1 MLLTR
6 YNPFE
11 GVPTEFKLFED
22 TVNRLLTNNT
32 ARPWAPAVDVLEN
45 ENDVILKADVPEV
58 DMRDIDIQ
66 IENGTLTLKGQRKF
80 EDEKKGTG
88 YHRIERSYGSFA
100 RSFALPETVDA
111 EKVKA
116 EYKNGV
122 LTITLGKKEIAKPR
136 TVKVQVS

>member
-11 GVPTEFKLFED
+11 TLPTEFKLFED

-32 ARPWAPAVDVLEN
+32 TRPWAPAVDILEN
-45 ENDVILKADVPEV
+45 ENDLVLKADVPEV
-58 DMRDIDIQ
+58 DMKDIDIQ

-80 EDEKKGTG
+80 EEEKKGTG

-100 RSFALPETVDA
+100 RSFALPETVDP
-111 EKVKA
+111 ENVKA